1 MRFAVVV
8 FPGTWSDTDCRH
20 AVGTVLGQPAEYV
33 WHDDRDLSGFD
44 AVILPGGFSYGDY
57 LRAGAIARISPIMQ
71 AVADFAETGRLVI
84 GICNG
89 FQVLCEAGLLPGILM
104 RNEHLE
110 FRCAPTYLRVENAST
125 RFTHLARPG
134 QVLQIPISHG
144 EGNYQADAETVD
156 ELERTGRVVFRY
168 ATPGGEITPE
178 ANPNGSLN
186 NIAGIINERGNVL
199 GMMPHPERACET
211 LLGSTDGNVVFGSMF
226 TPLREPAAKAPSP

>member
-1 MRFAVVV
+1 MKFAVVV
-8 FPGTWSDTDCRH
+8 FPGTWSDTDCHH
-20 AVGTVLGQPAEYV
+20 AVGTALGRPVEYV
-33 WHDDRDLSGFD
+33 WHKDRDLSGFD

-71 AVADFAETGRLVI
+71 AVADFAEAGKLVI

-104 RNEHLE
+104 RNEHLQ
-110 FRCAPTYLRVENAST
+110 FRCAPTHLRVENAST
-125 RFTHLARPG
+125 RFSHLARPG

-144 EGNYQADAETVD
+144 EGNYQADAETID

-168 ATPGGEITPE
+168 ATPAGEITPE
-178 ANPNGSLN
+178 ANPNGSMN
-186 NIAGIINERGNVL
+186 SIAGIINQRGNVL

-211 LLGSTDGNVVFGSMF
+211 LLGSTDGNVIFRSMF
-226 TPLREPAAKAPSP
+226 TPFREPSLTAS

>member
-8 FPGTWSDTDCRH
+8 FPGTWSDTDCHH

-33 WHDDRDLSGFD
+33 WHNDRDLSGFD

-57 LRAGAIARISPIMQ
+57 LRAGAIARISPIMR
-71 AVADFAETGRLVI
+71 AVAEFADAGGPVI

-110 FRCAPTYLRVENAST
+110 FRCAPTCLRVENAST
-125 RFTHLARPG
+125 RFTHLARPR
-134 QVLQIPISHG
+134 QVLRIPISHG
-144 EGNYQADAETVD
+144 EGNYQADAETID
-156 ELERTGRVVFRY
+156 ELERAGRVLFRY

-199 GMMPHPERACET
+199 GMMPHPERACEA
-211 LLGSTDGNVVFGSMF
+211 LLGSTDGNVIFESMY
-226 TPLREPAAKAPSP
+226 TPVREPAAGAL